1 MSFRTLKSLRSCTA
15 FTFLNLQVELNSRL
29 LESHMELII
38 ETNRNV
44 VNTDH
49 EDCTLVNRLLN
60 KIPNRNFSNNC

>member
-1 MSFRTLKSLRSCTA
+1 
-15 FTFLNLQVELNSRL
+15 VELNSRL

-60 KIPNRNFSNNC
+60 KIPNRNVSNNSQLLTQRCYLAFIWEYI

>member
-1 MSFRTLKSLRSCTA
+1 
-15 FTFLNLQVELNSRL
+15 VELNSRL

-60 KIPNRNFSNNC
+60 KIPNRNFSKNC

>member
-1 MSFRTLKSLRSCTA
+1 
-15 FTFLNLQVELNSRL
+15 VELNSRL

-60 KIPNRNFSNNC
+60 KIPNRNFSNKTPVLNTRIFI

>member
-1 MSFRTLKSLRSCTA
+1 
-15 FTFLNLQVELNSRL
+15 VELNSRL

-60 KIPNRNFSNNC
+60 KIPTRELLQKLRVLNTRIFI

>member
-1 MSFRTLKSLRSCTA
+1 
-15 FTFLNLQVELNSRL
+15 
-29 LESHMELII
+29 MELII

-60 KIPNRNFSNNC
+60 KIPNRNFSNKTPILNTRMFIYFFELE